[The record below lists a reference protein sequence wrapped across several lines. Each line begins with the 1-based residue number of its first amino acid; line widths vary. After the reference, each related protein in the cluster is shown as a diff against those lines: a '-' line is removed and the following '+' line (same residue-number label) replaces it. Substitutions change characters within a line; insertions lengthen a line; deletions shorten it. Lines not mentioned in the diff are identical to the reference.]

1 MKFYSLTCTRDKELS
16 PTTQRLI
23 DYYNRAGVESHILYN
38 KSSIFEAYS
47 EGIEALNADL
57 DDIIILCHD
66 DIHILTD
73 PKVFTSLLE
82 ITLNKHNAGFAG
94 IAGAS
99 VFTEKAVWWDQE
111 CWTQGLLTGQAF
123 HGTLQKFDHAIYGP
137 YREAVVMDGVFL
149 AAKLKTLRNIGLK
162 KPAEFS
168 GDWDFYDILYTFK
181 AFLKKYKNYTV
192 PIQVIHE
199 SRGELVGRDSWHNNK
214 KAFIDRFAQYL
225 PAKIR
230 SV

>member
-1 MKFYSLTCTRDKELS
+1 MS

-99 VFTEKAVWWDQE
+99 VFGGIRTVGHKACLRDKHFTE
-111 CWTQGLLTGQAF
+111 L
-123 HGTLQKFDHAIYGP
+123 
-137 YREAVVMDGVFL
+137 
-149 AAKLKTLRNIGLK
+149 
-162 KPAEFS
+162 
-168 GDWDFYDILYTFK
+168 
-181 AFLKKYKNYTV
+181 YKNSTMQSMDHTERLWLWMV
-192 PIQVIHE
+192 
-199 SRGELVGRDSWHNNK
+199 
-214 KAFIDRFAQYL
+214 FF
-225 PAKIR
+225 
-230 SV
+230 